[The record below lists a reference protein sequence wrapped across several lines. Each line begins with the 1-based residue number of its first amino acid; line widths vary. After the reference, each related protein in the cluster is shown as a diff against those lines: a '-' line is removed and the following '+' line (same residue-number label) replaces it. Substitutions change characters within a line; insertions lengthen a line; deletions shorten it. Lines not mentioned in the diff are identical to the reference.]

1 MTLLLVWNFIKQF
14 WMPIVVT
21 AMLGLVTAWHFNAIH
36 KAVKANNL
44 EWQAKNKANSDAWIA
59 KVREADDLTHT
70 KEIAFNTSVTTINAT
85 HDKETND
92 ANEKYKVALARI
104 ATGNLILYDKFSTS
118 QRADAGKVETQTTT
132 GMGNDAEGCRLSN
145 ITTEYLVKRAI
156 KADEIVKES
165 NAVKALLTE
174 TYRVCSQ

>member
-70 KEIAFNTSVTTINAT
+70 KEVEFTAAVDTINAN

-92 ANEKYKVALARI
+92 AKITLAAALARPRLRDPYNSERPAATCQTETRPI
-104 ATGNLILYDKFSTS
+104 AEAHNGTTGAELSAQASEFLRTEAA
-118 QRADAGKVETQTTT
+118 RADEVV
-132 GMGNDAEGCRLSN
+132 R
-145 ITTEYLVKRAI
+145 
-156 KADEIVKES
+156 ES
-165 NAVKALLTE
+165 NAVKALLVE
-174 TYRVCSQ
+174 TYKVCSN

>member
-44 EWQAKNKANSDAWIA
+44 EWQAKNKANLDAWIA
-59 KVREADDLTHT
+59 KVREADDITHA
-70 KEIAFNTSVTTINAT
+70 KEVEFNTTVTTINAN

-92 ANEKYKVALARI
+92 AKIILAAALARPRLRDPFNPTQRSNTCQTETRPI
-104 ATGNLILYDKFSTS
+104 TEAHNGTTGAELSTQAS
-118 QRADAGKVETQTTT
+118 DFLRTEAARADEVVRE
-132 GMGNDAEGCRLSN
+132 SN
-145 ITTEYLVKRAI
+145 AI
-156 KADEIVKES
+156 KAI
-165 NAVKALLTE
+165 LIE
-174 TYRVCSQ
+174 TYRVCSN